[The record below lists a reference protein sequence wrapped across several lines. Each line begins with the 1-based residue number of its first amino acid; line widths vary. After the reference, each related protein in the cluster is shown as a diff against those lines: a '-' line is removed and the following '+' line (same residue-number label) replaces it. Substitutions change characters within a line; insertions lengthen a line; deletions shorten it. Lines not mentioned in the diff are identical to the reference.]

1 MRPLKLSL
9 TAFGPYAGEVELDFS
24 QFGDHGLYLIY
35 GDTGSGKTMLFD
47 ALAYALFGRA
57 SGDRDPR
64 TLRSDF
70 AAPDVAT
77 QVTLEFEHAGRT
89 YTVHREPQQDLERR
103 RKSAKGNS
111 SLASRAAVAELRR
124 GTSVLGSNPSKVNE
138 CIGELLG
145 LSYNQFRQVTMIA
158 QGAFQDVLCADP
170 ATREDVLRKIFGT
183 QDLQRFGELLAQ
195 RDKEAADQLE
205 TTRQEFAGSVA
216 RLDLGDQASTKGL
229 EALVAPQPALAA
241 DECLRAVDLL
251 ISQQQKAEQQ
261 EQERV
266 SKAADDVKHAQQE
279 VDRADAAVQ
288 ALRQVRS
295 AQAQLEVAQKARADA
310 ARGLQAAQA
319 SYDQGH
325 RSQVAREETLVR
337 SLDRYDELELRRH
350 RVGEATERRT
360 RAEAEQRGLDQR
372 RSSLE
377 REIDEKSA
385 RIDSSSNTA
394 VLLERA
400 KAEIKTLEANERSA
414 RELVKEAAS
423 LAGECDR
430 LARAARVSRD
440 AREAAASA
448 RVAADALFDALVQ
461 NDAAFLVSTL
471 KEGEPCPVCGSTTH
485 PHPARAAGTD
495 ADPAELGRTRE
506 MQREAEDR
514 QRESERLY
522 TSISAG
528 MAERSDALARQAKEV
543 LGLELGLTATGGGN
557 PYATDSAAAE
567 QVAPARP
574 GAPVSDRKASFERA
588 RHQLE
593 GMAADL
599 QSQITRHNTRIA
611 TLQAMIDERERL
623 VQEVAKAQ
631 AQVGQVQTRRDALEH
646 EVREAAEAA
655 ASATSAYQSLL
666 DSLEFSS
673 KNEAQ
678 RALDEARKARQTL
691 ERDLEQAR
699 ATFDG
704 AASKVTRLEASLG
717 ERHAR
722 LQELGIG
729 DDDPEPS
736 TQEATQRLIIAKS
749 QQSVAEK
756 ALRSLAVRREKN
768 EATRQEMSQ
777 LSERL
782 PREERAAQAA
792 HAVASIARGTT
803 TGTNRISFE
812 RYVLGFYFDQVLIC
826 ANKRLLVMSDGHYRL
841 LRDVEGG
848 GSGKQGLSLD
858 VMDYETGKR
867 RPVSSL
873 SGGEKFEASLSLAL
887 GLSDYA
893 QQQAGGM
900 HLDTVFIDEGFGTLD
915 PEALELVMRV
925 LSELAAGDCLV
936 GIISHVEELEKR
948 IDRRIEVKSSPEGS
962 TATVVA
968 E

>member
-77 QVTLEFEHAGRT
+77 QVTLDFEHAGRT

-103 RKSAKGNS
+103 RKSSKGNS
-111 SLASRAAVAELRR
+111 SSLARRAAVAELKR
-124 GTSVLGSNPSKVNE
+124 GTAVLGSNPSQVNE
-138 CIGELLG
+138 YIISLLG
-145 LSYNQFRQVTMIA
+145 LSYSQFRQVTMIA

-183 QDLQRFGELLAQ
+183 QDLQRFGDILAQ
-195 RDKEAADQLE
+195 RDREATETLE
-205 TTRQEFAGSVA
+205 KARQNFAASVA
-216 RLDLGDQASTKGL
+216 RLDLGEQGGAKGL

-241 DECLRAVDLL
+241 EDCIKAVDLL
-251 ISQQQKAEQQ
+251 IGRESDAEHD

-266 SKAADDVKHAQQE
+266 NKAAEEVKRAQQE
-279 VDRADAAVQ
+279 VDQVDAVAQ
-288 ALRQVRS
+288 ALKQVRS
-295 AQAQLEVAQKARADA
+295 ARAQLEVATKAKGDA
-310 ARGLQAAQA
+310 SQSLEVAQA
-319 SYDQGH
+319 NYDQGH
-325 RSQVAREETLVR
+325 RSLVTREEAL
-337 SLDRYDELELRRH
+337 SQALGRYDELELGRKKVEESTQKRS
-350 RVGEATERRT
+350 RL
-360 RAEAEQRGLDQR
+360 EAEQKGLEEQ

-377 REIDEKSA
+377 RDIDEKNA
-385 RIDSSSNTA
+385 RIDSSGNTP

-400 KAEIKTLEANERSA
+400 KAEIKTLEANLRNSQ
-414 RELVKEAAS
+414 ELGKEAS
-423 LAGECDR
+423 LLVGECDR
-430 LARAARVSRD
+430 LARAAKVSHD
-440 AREAAASA
+440 ARAAAASA

-485 PHPARAAGTD
+485 PHPAQATGSD

-514 QRESERLY
+514 QHESEKLY

-528 MAERSDALARQAKEV
+528 MAERSDALVRQAQEA
-543 LGLELGLTATGGGN
+543 LGLKLEIEGVQGGN
-557 PYATDSAAAE
+557 PYAASSGIKVGATANE
-567 QVAPARP
+567 AP
-574 GAPVSDRKASFERA
+574 SDRKTALERA
-588 RHQLE
+588 QRQLE
-593 GMAADL
+593 GMASDL
-599 QSQITRHNTRIA
+599 ESQIKRHDTRIA
-611 TLQAMIDERERL
+611 TLQSMLDERDRL
-623 VQEVAKAQ
+623 IKEVATAQ
-631 AQVGQVQTRRDALEH
+631 AQVSQAQARRDALEQ
-646 EVREAAEAA
+646 EVRHAAEDV
-655 ASATSAYQSLL
+655 ASATTAYQALL

-673 KNEAQ
+673 KEEAQ
-678 RALDEARKARQTL
+678 RALDQTRKARQAL
-691 ERDLEQAR
+691 EHDLGQAR
-699 ATFDG
+699 SAYDA
-704 AASKVTRLEASLG
+704 AASTVTGLEALLI
-717 ERHAR
+717 ERRER
-722 LQELGIG
+722 LKELGVG
-729 DDDPEPS
+729 EDDAEPS
-736 TQEATQRLIIAKS
+736 TQEVTQRLIIAKS
-749 QQSVAEK
+749 QQNVAEK
-756 ALRSLAVRREKN
+756 SLRSHAVRREKN
-768 EATRQEMSQ
+768 EETREEMARLAGQ
-777 LSERL
+777 LPQL
-782 PREERAAQAA
+782 ERAAQAA

-848 GSGKQGLSLD
+848 GSGKQGLALD

-925 LSELAAGDCLV
+925 LSELASGDCLV

-962 TATVVA
+962 TATLVA